1 LKGEI
6 EKNNNFSKRSKKKIE
21 IKRIRT
27 KLKIIIFDKLG
38 LKDEIKKNKISIKG
52 QRINIWNKKNKD

>member
-1 LKGEI
+1 VKLKRITTFPKGP
-6 EKNNNFSKRSKKKIE
+6 RKKIE

-38 LKDEIKKNKISIKG
+38 LKDEIKKNKISTKR
-52 QRINIWNKKNKD
+52 QRINI

>member
-1 LKGEI
+1 VKLKRITTFPKGP
-6 EKNNNFSKRSKKKIE
+6 RKKIE

-38 LKDEIKKNKISIKG
+38 LKDEIKKNKISTKR